1 MTFEEK
7 ICASHSERKY
17 GTWQTRK
24 AVQDTSIFCL
34 TGHIS
39 NGMAIFLC
47 APALVHNC
55 HFYRMYRAIVEL
67 FF

>member
-39 NGMAIFLC
+39 NGMAIFFMCTCTSPQLSF
-47 APALVHNC
+47 LSYV
-55 HFYRMYRAIVEL
+55 
-67 FF
+67 